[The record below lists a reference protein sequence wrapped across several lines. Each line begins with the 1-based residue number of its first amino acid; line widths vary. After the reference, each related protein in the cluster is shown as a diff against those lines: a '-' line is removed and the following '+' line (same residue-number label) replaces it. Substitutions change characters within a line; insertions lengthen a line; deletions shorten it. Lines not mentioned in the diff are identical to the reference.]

1 MTSQFSQIT
10 DQKVEA
16 ELDSLT
22 YCAYL
27 LTLNPALA
35 MSVVRA
41 VIDACLEEASTQA
54 DLLRRTVE
62 LSLRQLKRQS
72 PVGWDGESSAY
83 DRFLYGHPEV
93 SDSKPFMEWKKD
105 ISGNPIFLLDATSR
119 IAFVL
124 HNMLGYKVKD
134 AAAMTQMTEKEYR
147 VQLRKAYVRLL
158 SLQVSPDLA
167 CEVLGQTALA

>member
-1 MTSQFSQIT
+1 MTTQLSQIT

-41 VIDACLEEASTQA
+41 AIDAGLEEASTQPG
-54 DLLRRTVE
+54 LLRRTVE
-62 LSLRQLKRQS
+62 LSLRQLKREF

-83 DRFLYGHPEV
+83 EMALYGHPEV
-93 SDSKPFMEWKKD
+93 SDSKPFLEWKKD
-105 ISGNPIFLLDATSR
+105 MIGNPIFLLDATSR

-124 HNMLGYKVKD
+124 HNMLGYKVKE
-134 AAAMTQMTEKEYR
+134 AAGMVQISEKEYR
-147 VQLRKAYVRLL
+147 VQLRKAYMQLL

-167 CEVLGQTALA
+167 GDVLGQTALA

>member
-1 MTSQFSQIT
+1 MTTQLSQIT
-10 DQKVEA
+10 DQKIAA

-41 VIDACLEEASTQA
+41 AIDSGLEESSTQPG
-54 DLLRRTVE
+54 LLRRTIE
-62 LSLRQLKRQS
+62 LSLRQLKREF

-83 DRFLYGHPEV
+83 EMALYGHSEV
-93 SDSKPFMEWKKD
+93 SDSKPFLEWEKD
-105 ISGNPIFLLDATSR
+105 MIGNPIFLLDATSR

-124 HNMLGYKVKD
+124 HNMLGYKVKE
-134 AAAMTQMTEKEYR
+134 AAGMVQISEKEYR
-147 VQLRKAYVRLL
+147 VQLRKAYMQLL

-167 CEVLGQTALA
+167 GDVLGETALA